1 MDSSAEKKFTIY
13 SLKKMRG
20 LRLNMNAEESEAPRR
35 DYDITQSGSFTKGD
49 FKINMSWKNMSLND
63 LETMHM
69 LGKGSSG
76 NVYLVSHKASG
87 QLLALKY
94 ISVFDDQKRKTI
106 INELQTLYSA
116 SSEFLVCN

>member
-1 MDSSAEKKFTIY
+1 
-13 SLKKMRG
+13 MRG
-20 LRLNMNAEESEAPRR
+20 LRLNMNTESEAPRR
-35 DYDITQSGSFTKGD
+35 DYDITQSGSFTKGE

-63 LETMHM
+63 LETLHM

-87 QLLALKY
+87 QFLALKY

-106 INELQTLYSA
+106 INELQTLYTA
-116 SSEFLVCN
+116 SSEFLVGFHPY